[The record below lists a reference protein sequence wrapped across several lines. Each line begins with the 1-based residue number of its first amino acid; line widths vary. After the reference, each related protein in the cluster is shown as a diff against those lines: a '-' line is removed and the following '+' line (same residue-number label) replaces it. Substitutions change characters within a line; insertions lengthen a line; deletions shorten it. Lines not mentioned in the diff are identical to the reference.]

1 MLRNSFFARLSA
13 KILVAILLT
22 CSSAFAAT
30 TDYTI
35 SGVGSGSLNGTAF
48 TDQNFLFSLVG
59 DSSSG
64 NPIDPLFSA
73 TVSIAGFGTTTLSI
87 PTRLGLANSSAV
99 YFSRSGMGGLD
110 LFDFYVQNGSLVN
123 GLVGPFSVTG
133 TSIFALNQFQ
143 NVGSSLGAL
152 TFNSS
157 SNVTFT
163 AAVPEPETYAMMMA
177 GLGMLG
183 FIARRRKQSAA

>member
-1 MLRNSFFARLSA
+1 
-13 KILVAILLT
+13 
-22 CSSAFAAT
+22 
-30 TDYTI
+30 
-35 SGVGSGSLNGTAF
+35 
-48 TDQNFLFSLVG
+48 
-59 DSSSG
+59 
-64 NPIDPLFSA
+64 
-73 TVSIAGFGTTTLSI
+73 
-87 PTRLGLANSSAV
+87 
-99 YFSRSGMGGLD
+99 MGGLD